1 MSNIDDS
8 ALYEIITGRVEP
20 YIYSFETNT
29 LPNMLKVGDTYRPVE
44 ERLNEWRRHYKDLSE
59 VSRHKAIVD
68 GDIFFRDHSVHKYF
82 EDKGIQRSPFDE
94 SKGIFSQEFFHDIGE
109 PDVVEA
115 VQDVVDSYGTPGK
128 YAYYDHLKDK
138 VEQRYARDR
147 DFRPRDNQ
155 QAVIDN
161 FTNAISTG
169 RTNLLMYAV
178 MRFGKSIT
186 SMWCARQLDSKLTIV
201 VSAKADVRSE
211 WKQTVES
218 HKDFAGYRFIDGA
231 DVTSDTELS
240 KIYEQ
245 PFQTGGGELEKCTNI
260 VIFFTLQD
268 LAGSTDEIKARHQ
281 ILEGA
286 NPDLLIIDETHFG
299 ARAQVLGKI
308 LAGVQLTD
316 EDEDTLK
323 DTDGVDDLG
332 RIGKLEAINAK
343 VKLHLSGTPYRI
355 LMGSE
360 FEKEDIIAFVQFSDI
375 YEDKVQWREN
385 NLDQDEWHNP
395 YYGFPQM
402 IRFAFNPNE
411 SSRKKLES
419 IPGSKPSE
427 IFAPVDT
434 SRNGD
439 YETFKHEQEAID
451 LLQVLDGSKDDS
463 QLLGIL
469 DHESIKSGKLARHM
483 VIVLPNKASC
493 DALERLI
500 NDRGDLFKNLSG
512 YKILNLAGHN
522 TSFRNIEAVK
532 SAIVAFETAGQKTV
546 SLTVNKM
553 LTGTTVPQWDTM
565 IYLKGTASPQEY
577 DQAIFRLQS
586 PWVETYVDESTG
598 ETIKYDMKPQTLLV
612 DLDPTRMFYL
622 QEIKAFTY
630 GANTHEIGNENIE
643 RFIKREL
650 KVSPVLA
657 LNAEN
662 NKLVEI
668 EASRIIDA
676 VRKYSSERSITDDV
690 NDISVDISLRDNE
703 DIYNVISRL
712 SELGSRGGL
721 DINPTDDGEG
731 QELDGE
737 PSGENGGGEESD
749 QSSGSSTDDNSGK
762 DDSSIKTF
770 EKQFRTYYVRILL
783 FAFLSETNERSL
795 TDLIENLDAN
805 EDNRRIAKSLG
816 LTKDHLIALRENIN
830 WSTLSSLDYK
840 IQNSDFRANDKT
852 ISPVEHIEIA
862 INKFGKISDS
872 EVFTPSFI
880 VDKMY
885 DVFDDDFWSNIKS
898 HKILDI
904 ASKSGNFAHGFVK
917 KARQYGASI
926 DDIRDNFY
934 SIPTSPAA
942 YEFTL
947 KMYQALGLNTD
958 NIARHFTSY
967 DLIEAEELLNLL
979 NIDKRFCD
987 ITTQDLALDGKI
999 VADEDEGAK
1008 VKFGAIVGNPPYQE
1022 NIQGRGDQ
1030 PPIYH
1035 KFLESAYVMSDSV
1048 AMIHPARFLFNAGL
1062 TPKPWNAKMLNDP
1075 HLRVADF
1082 EQNSATVFPNTDIKG
1097 GVAIT
1102 HRDATKD
1109 YGAIGVFT
1117 SFPELNKILHKV
1129 QSKEEATLDEIIT
1142 GRGVYRLS
1150 TVALEEN
1157 PEIESLQSAGHKT
1170 DIGSGALR
1178 ILKDVVLFSEKPKD
1192 SQEYVQIIGIESGR
1206 RGYYWID
1213 RRYIAPPPNFE
1224 NYKIIVPKA
1233 NGSGAI
1239 GEILSTPLIG
1249 EPLIGEPLIGYTET
1263 FIGIGSFDTKE
1274 EAEAA
1279 LKYVKTKFARTMLGI
1294 LKITQDNP
1302 RGKWAKVPIQDFAPE
1317 SDIDWSKSVSEI
1329 DKQLYAKYELD
1340 EDEINFIESKVRAM
1354 E

>member
-8 ALYEIITGRVEP
+8 TLYEIITGRVEP

-59 VSRHKAIVD
+59 VSRHRAIAD
-68 GDIFFRDHSVHKYF
+68 GDTFFRDHSVHKYL
-82 EDKGIQRSPFDE
+82 ESKGVQRSPIDE
-94 SKGIFSQEFFHDIGE
+94 SRGIHSKEFFHDIGE
-109 PDVVEA
+109 PDVAEA
-115 VQDVVDSYGTPGK
+115 VQDVVDSYGIPGK
-128 YAYYDHLKDK
+128 YAYYDHLKDR
-138 VEQRYARDR
+138 VEQRYARNK
-147 DFRPRDNQ
+147 DFSPRDNQ
-155 QAVIDN
+155 QTVINN
-161 FTNAISTG
+161 FTNAVNNG

-186 SMWCARQLDSKLTIV
+186 SMWCAKQLDSKLTII

-218 HKDFAGYRFIDGA
+218 HKDFTGYRFIDGA
-231 DVTSDTELS
+231 DVTSDTDLS
-240 KIYEQ
+240 KIYDQ
-245 PFQTGGGELEKCTNI
+245 PFQTGGGELERCTNI

-375 YEDKVQWREN
+375 YESKIQWREN

-500 NDRGDLFKNLSG
+500 NDRGDLFKNLSD

-532 SAIVAFETAGQKTV
+532 SAIVASETAGQKTV

-721 DINPTDDGEG
+721 DINPTDDDEG

-762 DDSSIKTF
+762 DDSGIKTF

-805 EDNRRIAKSLG
+805 NDNRRIAKSLG
-816 LTKDHLIALRENIN
+816 LAKDHLIALRENIN

-840 IQNSDFRANDKT
+840 IQNSDFRANDET

-862 INKFGKISDS
+862 INKFGKISDA

-885 DVFDDDFWSNIKS
+885 DVFDDDFWGNIKS

-904 ASKSGNFAHGFVK
+904 ASKSGNFAHGFIK
-917 KARQYGASI
+917 KAQQYSVSI
-926 DDIRDNFY
+926 DDIKDNFY

-967 DLIEAEELLNLL
+967 DLVEAEEPLNLL

-999 VADEDEGAK
+999 VTDEDEGAK

-1022 NIQGRGDQ
+1022 DNSGNNRDN
-1030 PPIYH
+1030 PIYPD
-1035 KFLESAYVMSDSV
+1035 FIDSSYSLSDLV
-1048 AMIHPARFLFNAGL
+1048 ALITPGRFLFNAGQ
-1062 TPKPWNAKMLNDP
+1062 TSKSWNKKMLNNP
-1075 HLRVADF
+1075 HVKVEYF
-1082 EQNSATVFPNTDIKG
+1082 NQKSSEVFKSTDIKG
-1097 GVAIT
+1097 GIAIT
-1102 HRDATKD
+1102 LYDKSKD
-1109 YGAIGVFT
+1109 IGPIGTFT
-1117 SFPELNKILHKV
+1117 HMPELTSIANKV
-1129 QSKEEATLDEIIT
+1129 
-1142 GRGVYRLS
+1142 
-1150 TVALEEN
+1150 
-1157 PEIESLQSAGHKT
+1157 ESM
-1170 DIGSGALR
+1170 GALWLSQIVQPQGIYR
-1178 ILKDVVLFSEKPKD
+1178 FSEKFFDKFPKAESMQGKGTKSKIVSRSFSGMNFAFLDKQD
-1192 SQEYVQIIGIESGR
+1192 SQNDIKMLGLVHGGRIYKWINKQYVATPESFSK
-1206 RGYYWID
+1206 WKVLL
-1213 RRYIAPPPNFE
+1213 PE
-1224 NYKIIVPKA
+1224 S
-1233 NGSGAI
+1233 NGSGTLGETLSSPIVGKPYIAHTDTFLTI
-1239 GEILSTPLIG
+1239 GG
-1249 EPLIGEPLIGYTET
+1249 
-1263 FIGIGSFDTKE
+1263 FDSE
-1274 EAEAA
+1274 VEAENC
-1279 LKYVKTKFARTMLGI
+1279 LKYIKSKFARAMLGI
-1294 LKITQDNP
+1294 LKITQHNS
-1302 RGKWAKVPIQDFAPE
+1302 RSAWQKVPIQDFTLE